1 MLLNKRN
8 SLPGFEDS
16 ALLAFW
22 PTPGDFLEDITGRGQ
37 DNKFL
42 VNFCTGQ
49 QRIQSNARVIFMNLH
64 VT

>member
-16 ALLAFW
+16 VLLAFW
-22 PTPGDFLEDITGRGQ
+22 PTPGDFLEDITKEERQ

-42 VNFCTGQ
+42 VNFLY
-49 QRIQSNARVIFMNLH
+49 RAAKDIN
-64 VT
+64 